1 MIAHEQSHANLCARL
16 SDVDR
21 ARPDTPDNYDD
32 LVKVLQVRLPTMS
45 PAHRLLAE
53 RTMADPEGLAFMTV
67 SELAGA
73 VGVNEST
80 VVRFAS
86 GLGLDGFPGLTR
98 LCRELLRSEAQLL
111 RRFATLEQAAAGG
124 GEPLDPGAHDLLELA
139 AAYDHANV
147 VRTLAR
153 VPRPAW
159 GAAVEALASAERV
172 HVLGLRKCHAV
183 AFLLGYLLGMVRDDV
198 HIVTAGAGTLVDE
211 LRRVR
216 RGDCFVGVSIHHYS
230 RDTLGGLRWARAQG
244 ATTVALTDNPSS
256 PLATAADHAFYAET
270 TGVAVMRSL
279 TGFVALVQAL
289 ANAVATARGD
299 ETRAALAVS
308 EPLLEDFDV
317 YGT

>member
-1 MIAHEQSHANLCARL
+1 VPGQTAPATFDE
-16 SDVDR
+16 
-21 ARPDTPDNYDD
+21 
-32 LVKVLQVRLPTMS
+32 LVVLLRERLPAMS
-45 PAHRLLAE
+45 PAHRLLAD

-80 VVRFAS
+80 VVRFAA
-86 GLGLDGFPGLTR
+86 GLGLDGYPGLTR
-98 LCRELLRSEAQLL
+98 LCRDLLRSEAQLL
-111 RRFATLEQAAAGG
+111 RRFTTMEQVIGDG
-124 GEPLDPGAHDLLELA
+124 HPPPLDPSAHDPLELA

-153 VPRPAW
+153 IPRPAW
-159 GAAVEALASAERV
+159 AAAVDALATAERV

-198 HIVTAGAGTLVDE
+198 EIVTASAGTMVDE

-216 RGDCFVGVSIHHYS
+216 SGDCFVGVSIHRYS
-230 RDTLGGLRWARAQG
+230 RDTITAMRWAGSRG

-256 PLATAADHAFYAET
+256 PLADIADHAFYAET
-270 TGVAVMRSL
+270 TGVAVMRSV
-279 TGFVALVQAL
+279 TGFVSLVQAL
-289 ANAVATARGD
+289 ANAVAAARGED
-299 ETRAALAVS
+299 TRATLALG

-317 YGT
+317 YGP